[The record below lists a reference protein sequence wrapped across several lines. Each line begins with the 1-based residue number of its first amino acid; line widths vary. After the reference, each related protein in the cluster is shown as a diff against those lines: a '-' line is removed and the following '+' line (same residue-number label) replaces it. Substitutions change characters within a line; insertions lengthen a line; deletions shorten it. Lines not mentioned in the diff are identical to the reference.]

1 MVKGDAVENEEIIE
15 ISNKITNYKVAIPVV
30 KEYET
35 IISSKKKGILNV
47 AYRQGLLVIKFKESS
62 RFVEMLQEIQVS
74 KLTVYFK
81 VKQLQVLDKYLKLK
95 KSSSH
100 YIPLRAI

>member
-47 AYRQGLLVIKFKESS
+47 AYRQGLLVIKFKESN

-74 KLTVYFK
+74 KLFK
-81 VKQLQVLDKYLKLK
+81 LV
-95 KSSSH
+95 S
-100 YIPLRAI
+100 